1 MKQQKS
7 DGTVWPCW
15 WHTRMFFFFVFFP
28 RRKKQHSASD
38 NPPSICQVNVRNICR
53 PRESNLLPPNLH
65 SFTRQVL
72 SGKSRIKRVKELL
85 IQIPTGEKLLK
96 SKGCGV
102 RKKNKRPHLYRV
114 TDLPELPVA
123 LSRGGKVY
131 KPEPRVRRHSEASH
145 LDTPANQQ
153 CY

>member
-1 MKQQKS
+1 MEQF
-7 DGTVWPCW
+7 DPADDIRGC
-15 WHTRMFFFFVFFP
+15 FFFSLSLGE
-28 RRKKQHSASD
+28 KQHSPSD

-53 PRESNLLPPNLH
+53 PRESNLLPPNLRPL
-65 SFTRQVL
+65 TRQVL
-72 SGKSRIKRVKELL
+72 SGKTRIKRVKELL
-85 IQIPTGEKLLK
+85 IQTPTGEKRLK

-102 RKKNKRPHLYRV
+102 GKKNKRPHLYRV
-114 TDLPELPVA
+114 IDLPELPAA